1 MVDIARLGF
10 SADTGGLD
18 AATAKLQK
26 LVPIAKS
33 AETGIK
39 GFVAAVNGVS
49 GATGSISAAAS
60 GMDKLSKSSLMA
72 GSAMGTVQRAAAGAN
87 APLNAI
93 NVTATRQTGMLQ
105 SLGARWST
113 FLDSLR
119 RTPAAANAAKSSLD
133 RLGAAA
139 NDNINKLQSTPG
151 NIAAQFQDIGV
162 TAAGGMSPLIIGLQQ
177 GTQLSAAMAGGLGN
191 LLGALRQV
199 FSMTAILTI
208 GLVSLVAYLIQ
219 MADWAAI
226 AKGALELLAGAMQ
239 AAAPYALALGAVLLI
254 AFGPQIIAAIYSM
267 VVAIGTALVSAVAK
281 AAVALFA
288 LAAANPFAAL
298 ILGVAALVAA
308 FVYFG
313 VVTVEQVKKPI
324 NFIIGGFVGAFN
336 TVRKTWSMLP
346 AAIGDSVI
354 QAANATIAGV
364 EDMVNGVI
372 KRINGL
378 VKQLPFGLGEGMGMG
393 GVSFGRLANPN
404 AGAANKVGGVAQG
417 EMDKARTVDYVGKA
431 QNAVVAG
438 VGWVVDKIKGLAA
451 GIGTGGDKKKDK
463 KGGSDSAAAGKQTE
477 AEKQAE
483 AFDKL
488 KMSTEA
494 YIASKTSETAAIGL
508 GVRAAAL
515 LKHQTDLTN
524 QAIQQGIP
532 LDQARKQSITEWAT
546 AMSDADVK
554 LANAQGF
561 DRLKTTMAGI
571 DADLKAQADQIG
583 MTAEQAAKY
592 KYEVTWLNDALAGL
606 TEASPAQIAALRA
619 FAEGAA
625 ASEIKLIGM
634 RKAADDLKKSV
645 EFARG
650 SAKSFIDDMRTGLER
665 GKGFWGS
672 FTSAVMGM
680 LNRLID
686 KLIDVAI
693 QAAFPSDGKGGLFA
707 GISKIFG
714 AISGAQTPTAKL
726 GTKNNAVPFAK
737 GGIFGGSGI
746 VNSPTLFKFA
756 KGTGL
761 MGEAGPEAIMPLK
774 RGADGSL
781 GVMMHGNRGGGA
793 PQEVNVSV
801 STSKYLIAEIDNR
814 AGAVAAPMAAR
825 AAVGGAAIAQDRIK
839 RRGRNRIPT

>member
-10 SADTGGLD
+10 SADTTGLD
-18 AATAKLQK
+18 AATAKLNK
-26 LVPIAKS
+26 LVPAAKT
-33 AETGIK
+33 AEAGIK

-49 GATGSISAAAS
+49 GATGSLNAAAA
-60 GMDKLSKSSLMA
+60 GMDKLGKSSLMA
-72 GSAMGTVQRAAAGAN
+72 GTAMGTVKSAAAGAS

-93 NVTATRQTGMLQ
+93 NVTATRQAGMLQ
-105 SLGARWST
+105 TLGGRWST

-139 NDNINKLQSTPG
+139 NDNINMMQSTPG

-177 GTQLSAAMAGGLGN
+177 GTQLSAALAGGMGN
-191 LLGALRQV
+191 LIDALRQV
-199 FSMTAILTI
+199 FSMTALLTI

-226 AKGALELLAGAMQ
+226 AKSALELLAGALQ
-239 AAAPYALALGAVLLI
+239 AAAPYALALGAVLLV
-254 AFGPQIIAAIYSM
+254 AFAPQIIAMIYSM
-267 VVAIGTALVSAVAK
+267 VVAIGTALVTAVSK
-281 AAVALFA
+281 AIVALIA

-324 NFIIGGFVGAFN
+324 NFIIAGFVGAFN
-336 TVRKTWSMLP
+336 TVKKTWSMLP

-354 QAANATIAGV
+354 QAANATLRGI
-364 EDMVNGVI
+364 EDMVNGAI

-378 VKQLPFGLGEGMGMG
+378 VKMLPFGLGDGLTMGS
-393 GVSFGRLANPN
+393 VSFGKVGNPY
-404 AGAANKVGGVAQG
+404 AGSAEKVGGIAKGEMAAAQG
-417 EMDKARTVDYVGKA
+417 VDYVGKA
-431 QNAVVAG
+431 QSAVVAG
-438 VGWVVDKIKGLAA
+438 VNFVVDKIKGLAA
-451 GIGTGGDKKKDK
+451 GIGAGKDDKKDK
-463 KGGSDSAAAGKQTE
+463 KGGSDSAASGKQTE

-488 KMSTEA
+488 KMSTES
-494 YIASKTSETAAIGL
+494 YIASKNSETAAIGL
-508 GVRAAAL
+508 GARAAAE

-532 LDQARKQSITEWAT
+532 LDQARKKSIGEWAA
-546 AMSDADVK
+546 AMADADVK

-561 DRLKTTMAGI
+561 DRLKTTMAGV
-571 DADLKAQADQIG
+571 DADLKAQMDQVG
-583 MTAEQAAKY
+583 MTAEQIAKY
-592 KYEVTWLNDALAGL
+592 KYEVVWLNDALASM
-606 TEASPAQIAALRA
+606 TEATPAQITALRQ

-625 ASEIKLIGM
+625 ASEIKLISM

-645 EFARG
+645 SNAREG
-650 SAKSFIDDMRTGLER
+650 AKSFIDDMRTGLER

-680 LNRLID
+680 LDRMID
-686 KLIDVAI
+686 KLIDFALK
-693 QAAFPSDGKGGLFA
+693 AAFPDDGKGGLFA
-707 GISKIFG
+707 GITKLFG
-714 AISGAQTPTAKL
+714 AVSGVPTPTAKL
-726 GTKNNAVPFAK
+726 GTKNNAVAFAK
-737 GGIFGGSGI
+737 GGVFGESGI

-774 RGADGSL
+774 RGSDGSL
-781 GVMMHGNRGGGA
+781 GVMMHGARGGGGS
-793 PQEVNVSV
+793 QEVNVTV
-801 STSKYLIAEIDNR
+801 STSKYLVAEIDNR
-814 AGAVAAPMAAR
+814 AGAVAAPLAAR
-825 AAVGGAAIAQDRIK
+825 AAVGGAAIAQDKIK
-839 RRGRNRIPT
+839 RRNRNRIPS